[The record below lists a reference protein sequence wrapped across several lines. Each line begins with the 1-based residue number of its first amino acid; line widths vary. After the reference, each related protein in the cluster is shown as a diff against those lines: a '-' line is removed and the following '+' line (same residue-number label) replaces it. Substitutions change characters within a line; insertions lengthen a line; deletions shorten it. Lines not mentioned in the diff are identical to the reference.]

1 VGVRVSPLPIGDD
14 MGFEINDLSKTEK
27 KAKIIVSKSDV
38 NDNFADVVKLFQKDA
53 EIKGFRKGKVP
64 SNVVESMY
72 SNEINK
78 ELSTRLINLNLRKL
92 ASEQKLNIVRT
103 KDLESDEIRKDQDFS
118 FSLTVEFIPEIKLSK
133 YDSVEVKKEIFSVKK
148 KDIDDAIKNLL
159 ENFATNEEIKNR
171 KKVKDLDILEI
182 NFSGKF
188 GDQLIKELSRDNA
201 VISLGNKSLIP
212 EIEKEL
218 LKMNQE
224 EEKTFD
230 VNYPVDFPI
239 QSAAGKRIECNIK
252 VNKILKR
259 VVPKLDKEFLKR
271 IGFESKKQLEERVK
285 EDLTKSFDSKS
296 ESSLRKNLGD
306 LLVSKN
312 KLEFPDFFVKNEEE
326 RLTNEYINRM
336 KEQGMNLDKV
346 DAKTSELISESA
358 KRNINLALIFAE
370 IAKLEKISVSDE
382 EIEEVFNSMASTQN
396 VPIEKIKKY
405 YQENNLVDDIRAK
418 LADEK
423 VIKFLISKAK
433 IKEIKAKVPK

>member
-1 VGVRVSPLPIGDD
+1 

-72 SNEINK
+72 LNQINE
-78 ELSTRLINLNLRKL
+78 ELRTRLINLNLRKL

-148 KDIDDAIKNLL
+148 KDVDDAIKNLL

-171 KKVKDLDILEI
+171 KEVKDLDILEI

-346 DAKTSELISESA
+346 DGKTSELISESA

>member
-1 VGVRVSPLPIGDD
+1 

>member
-1 VGVRVSPLPIGDD
+1 
-14 MGFEINDLSKTEK
+14 
-27 KAKIIVSKSDV
+27 
-38 NDNFADVVKLFQKDA
+38 
-53 EIKGFRKGKVP
+53 
-64 SNVVESMY
+64 
-72 SNEINK
+72 
-78 ELSTRLINLNLRKL
+78 
-92 ASEQKLNIVRT
+92 
-103 KDLESDEIRKDQDFS
+103 
-118 FSLTVEFIPEIKLSK
+118 
-133 YDSVEVKKEIFSVKK
+133 
-148 KDIDDAIKNLL
+148 
-159 ENFATNEEIKNR
+159 
-171 KKVKDLDILEI
+171 
-182 NFSGKF
+182 
-188 GDQLIKELSRDNA
+188 
-201 VISLGNKSLIP
+201 
-212 EIEKEL
+212 
-218 LKMNQE
+218 MNQE

-346 DAKTSELISESA
+346 DGKTSELISESA

>member
-1 VGVRVSPLPIGDD
+1 

-72 SNEINK
+72 SNEINE
-78 ELSTRLINLNLRKL
+78 ELRTRLINLNLRKL

>member
-1 VGVRVSPLPIGDD
+1 
-14 MGFEINDLSKTEK
+14 
-27 KAKIIVSKSDV
+27 
-38 NDNFADVVKLFQKDA
+38 
-53 EIKGFRKGKVP
+53 
-64 SNVVESMY
+64 
-72 SNEINK
+72 
-78 ELSTRLINLNLRKL
+78 
-92 ASEQKLNIVRT
+92 
-103 KDLESDEIRKDQDFS
+103 
-118 FSLTVEFIPEIKLSK
+118 
-133 YDSVEVKKEIFSVKK
+133 
-148 KDIDDAIKNLL
+148 
-159 ENFATNEEIKNR
+159 
-171 KKVKDLDILEI
+171 
-182 NFSGKF
+182 
-188 GDQLIKELSRDNA
+188 
-201 VISLGNKSLIP
+201 
-212 EIEKEL
+212 
-218 LKMNQE
+218 MNQE

>member
-1 VGVRVSPLPIGDD
+1 

-38 NDNFADVVKLFQKDA
+38 NDNFVDVVKLFQKDA